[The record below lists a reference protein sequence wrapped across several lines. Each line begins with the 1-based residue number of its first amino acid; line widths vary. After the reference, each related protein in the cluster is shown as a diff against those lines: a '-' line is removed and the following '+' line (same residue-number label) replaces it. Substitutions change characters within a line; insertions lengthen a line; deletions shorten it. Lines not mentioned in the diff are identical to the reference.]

1 VPQAAAV
8 GQGLDFAALSSPGQ
22 GGVWEHA
29 AVVARSALLWLSTD
43 GCCHGPIDLRSSS
56 PR

>member
-1 VPQAAAV
+1 MPQAAAV

-29 AVVARSALLWLSTD
+29 AVGARSALWLSTD

-56 PR
+56 PK